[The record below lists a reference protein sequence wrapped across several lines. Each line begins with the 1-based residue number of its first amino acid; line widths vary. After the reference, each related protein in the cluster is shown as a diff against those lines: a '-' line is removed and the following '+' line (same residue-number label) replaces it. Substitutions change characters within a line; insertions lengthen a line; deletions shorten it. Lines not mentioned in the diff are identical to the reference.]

1 MKIGRKNNIGRLMI
15 LDFWFW
21 EPVHGFSK
29 GFVDEDVTSTMSILM
44 DLYQEKISS
53 VCWRTRRLTRTQ
65 GTRFTKVRGP
75 QKVTRLCPAC
85 LDCIDES
92 ITGESRGLDAQIL
105 FGKCV

>member
-53 VCWRTRRLTRTQ
+53 VCWRTRRLTM
-65 GTRFTKVRGP
+65 TRGYDLPRFRALDEVIP
-75 QKVTRLCPAC
+75 LHPAC
-85 LDCIDES
+85 RICIDES
-92 ITGESRGLDAQIL
+92 ITMGCRR
-105 FGKCV
+105 V